1 MHQLPKERPAKPV
14 PRPSSRR
21 DRRARREPAIV
32 RHLVMPGLEVAR
44 AEARPREPVTAFLRR
59 TGWATRDRKYGWQFR
74 KGLPTVLEINGEAVL
89 RRDWRRRRIGAG
101 ADVRFVSGPRGG
113 NGGSKQILGLVSLI
127 AVSAFAFWAGP
138 IVAGALG
145 AGALG
150 AAGSAIAGGLAT
162 GLIGLGGAL
171 LVNALIMPKPGAT
184 NAPDSTQD
192 QIYSVLAQG
201 NAAKLGQPLPVWYG
215 RLKAFPEFAAT
226 PWAEFVGND
235 QWLNVLLSVSMG
247 SMAYEAL
254 YVDDTVLWDPVNG
267 ISSTFTGAQVAFYE
281 PGQTVTLF
289 PVNVDASSEVNG
301 QQLPD
306 GAGSTTLPGQDPT
319 PGPPLG
325 PFVANP
331 PATLA
336 QSIAIDFVFPAGCF
350 SVNPDDQQLI
360 ARVAF
365 IRLIAEYA
373 PVNDA
378 GAITGPF
385 IPLFDVVRAYA
396 SKSPIRDSIKVD
408 VPFGRYTVRLRRGDA
423 ALQPP
428 SGTSACSWVGLRSF
442 LKGNNS
448 FPDVSTVAIRLLASQ
463 STQGSHKFGVLGT
476 RKLPIWNG
484 EAYVTQPTR
493 NPGWAFLDAVV
504 SEQYGS
510 GLPISKVDFNSIVT
524 FAAGCDSRGDAF
536 DYRVDTAIAVPD
548 ALDKILAP
556 ARSKHFWLGDTVSI
570 VRDEWRDV
578 PTMLLTD
585 REIVRDFTQVTWTM
599 LGAEDP
605 DAVIVEYLD
614 QDTWLPAQVQYP
626 PNSDTFIAA

>member
-1 MHQLPKERPAKPV
+1 VE
-14 PRPSSRR
+14 
-21 DRRARREPAIV
+21 
-32 RHLVMPGLEVAR
+32 
-44 AEARPREPVTAFLRR
+44 
-59 TGWATRDRKYGWQFR
+59 W
-74 KGLPTVLEINGEAVL
+74 
-89 RRDWRRRRIGAG
+89 GA
-101 ADVRFVSGPRGG
+101 
-113 NGGSKQILGLVSLI
+113 KQILGLVSLI

-162 GLIGLGGAL
+162 GLLGLGGAL

-247 SMAYEAL
+247 SMSYEAL

-281 PGQTVTLF
+281 PGETVTLF

-306 GAGSTTLPGQDPT
+306 GAGSTNFPGGAT

-350 SVNPDDQQLI
+350 SINPDDQQLI

-408 VPFGRYTVRLRRGDA
+408 VPFGRYAGVILLHDDVRRVFRDLAQPIEQPGDQHHAERDRPGRQLRRQRRPVLAADERQQLVMKADQDAGDRQEPRGQLGA
-423 ALQPP
+423 KAGQLRLQLLPER
-428 SGTSACSWVGLRSF
+428 GLGLER
-442 LKGNNS
+442 GREH
-448 FPDVSTVAIRLLASQ
+448 RLLFEDRSNDQ
-463 STQGSHKFGVLGT
+463 NVKQQQRDNEQQNKPVHDYLLCG
-476 RKLPIWNG
+476 
-484 EAYVTQPTR
+484 
-493 NPGWAFLDAVV
+493 FL
-504 SEQYGS
+504 EEM
-510 GLPISKVDFNSIVT
+510 
-524 FAAGCDSRGDAF
+524 GD
-536 DYRVDTAIAVPD
+536 P
-548 ALDKILAP
+548 
-556 ARSKHFWLGDTVSI
+556 
-570 VRDEWRDV
+570 
-578 PTMLLTD
+578 
-585 REIVRDFTQVTWTM
+585 
-599 LGAEDP
+599 GAERSRRRVGD
-605 DAVIVEYLD
+605 
-614 QDTWLPAQVQYP
+614 
-626 PNSDTFIAA
+626 